1 MAFPLNRV
9 IMKKVQILNWVPAL
23 AVMGVIFWFS
33 AQSGEELPVFSW
45 ADKIVKKSGHMI
57 GYALLAFWYWYALGW
72 QSNRRWLA
80 WLLAVL
86 YAMTDEYHQ
95 SFVPFRSPS
104 VWDVLIFD
112 NLGAL
117 ISLWITNRYMQKQK
131 RPDDTI

>member
-9 IMKKVQILNWVPAL
+9 IMKKAQILNWVPAL
-23 AVMGVIFWFS
+23 VVMGVIFWFS

-104 VWDVLIFD
+104 VWDVLVFD
-112 NLGAL
+112 NFGAL
-117 ISLWITNRYMQKQK
+117 ISLWLTNRYMQKQK

>member
-23 AVMGVIFWFS
+23 VVMGVIFWFS

-104 VWDVLIFD
+104 VWDVLVFD
-112 NLGAL
+112 NFGAL
-117 ISLWITNRYMQKQK
+117 ISLWLTNRYMQKQK

>member
-23 AVMGVIFWFS
+23 VVMGVIFWFS

-104 VWDVLIFD
+104 VWDVVVFD
-112 NLGAL
+112 NFGAL
-117 ISLWITNRYMQKQK
+117 ISLWLTNRYMQKQK